1 FQIHQGPPT
10 SGEPRLAAW
19 LSFVEPEWDS
29 SLPRETLVISL
40 VLSERTV
47 RLAEMLL
54 RKWMNPETTREGMK
68 SFIAEHAPERPP
80 SDPGE

>member
-1 FQIHQGPPT
+1 
-10 SGEPRLAAW
+10 
-19 LSFVEPEWDS
+19 
-29 SLPRETLVISL
+29 LPRETLVISL